1 MTSHRCVPWT
11 SAPCS
16 PQCQWASRGN
26 WGTRTSCETHVVPL
40 SSFPRAGAGFLFC
53 PERKLFKEEKLM
65 KRKVASPSS
74 MQTDLVHLF
83 FFTLGGWDSEI
94 GFYFIYQSIRLCPA
108 FLPSLTSVNF
118 FGCCSC
124 CSVTQWCQTLC
135 DPMDCS
141 TPDLPVLYHLLE
153 PAQTHVHW
161 VSDAFQPSRPLCP
174 FSSCLLSFPAAG
186 FFPVRQLFASGGQIK
201 RLFSSSLLS
210 AIRVVLS
217 TYLRLLIFLPEIL
230 IPACASSN
238 LTFHMRYS
246 AYKLNKQGDN
256 IWPWPTPFPVLSQ
269 SVVPCP
275 VLTVRCL
282 LTCIQILQEEK
293 GGLVFPSL

>member
-1 MTSHRCVPWT
+1 MCSLDKCPLFPSVSVGVPGKLRHTYLVWDARGAFVFLPSCRCGISVPSWEE
-11 SAPCS
+11 AF
-16 PQCQWASRGN
+16 QRGEADEEESR
-26 WGTRTSCETHVVPL
+26 
-40 SSFPRAGAGFLFC
+40 FPFF
-53 PERKLFKEEKLM
+53 E
-65 KRKVASPSS
+65 
-74 MQTDLVHLF
+74 QTDLVHLF

-141 TPDLPVLYHLLE
+141 TLDLPVLYHLLE

-161 VSDAFQPSRPLCP
+161 VSDAFQQSRPLCP